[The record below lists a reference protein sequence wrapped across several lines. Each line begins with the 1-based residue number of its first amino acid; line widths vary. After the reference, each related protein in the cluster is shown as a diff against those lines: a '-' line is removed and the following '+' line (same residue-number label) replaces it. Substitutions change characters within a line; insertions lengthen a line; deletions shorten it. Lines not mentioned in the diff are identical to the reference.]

1 MYCVVLYT
9 IYCICHIYDNL
20 YKFWYQ
26 WNIFDIK
33 HQLDKICT
41 PEFRFIIELPL
52 LWSFI
57 IELPLLLKYT
67 IEACVHPSGFFLGNM
82 SAQVHV
88 YICVYI
94 SFKHKI
100 HEELSLTFRENGRK
114 LIKLQMYRNALIYT
128 KLSILL
134 HIVCVAVLYCRTS
147 LKCF

>member
-1 MYCVVLYT
+1 MIPVEYLWYKTPARQNLYT
-9 IYCICHIYDNL
+9 GVPL
-20 YKFWYQ
+20 YYWAPS
-26 WNIFDIK
+26 IM
-33 HQLDKICT
+33 
-41 PEFRFIIELPL
+41 ELHNRAP
-52 LWSFI
+52 SI
-57 IELPLLLKYT
+57 MELPLLLKYT
-67 IEACVHPSGFFLGNM
+67 IEACVHPSSFFLGNM

-100 HEELSLTFRENGRK
+100 HEELSLTFREKGRK
-114 LIKLQMYRNALIYT
+114 LIKLQIYRNALIYT